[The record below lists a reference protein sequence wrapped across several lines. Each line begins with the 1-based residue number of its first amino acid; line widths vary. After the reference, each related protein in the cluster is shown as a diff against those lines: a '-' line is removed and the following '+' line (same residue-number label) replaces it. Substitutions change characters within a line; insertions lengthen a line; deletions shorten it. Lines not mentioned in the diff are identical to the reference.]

1 MMNYK
6 QFQESENLLFHNK
19 KVIYNYNDKNYFLF
33 SKTMNIE
40 HNKENLFNCYEWIK
54 ENKKELLNNSK
65 IIKIDNFNYYLS
77 KIDTTHFYI
86 SNDNNFKGVAHH
98 LNQHKTEIYYNDL
111 KKWLKM

>member
-40 HNKENLFNCYEWIK
+40 HNEINLFNCYEWMK
-54 ENKKELLNNSK
+54 ENKKELL
-65 IIKIDNFNYYLS
+65 ILLPF
-77 KIDTTHFYI
+77 
-86 SNDNNFKGVAHH
+86 
-98 LNQHKTEIYYNDL
+98 
-111 KKWLKM
+111 